1 MTSAILLL
9 AGSSTRLESGV
20 KKQFIKFHNKELFI
34 FPLETFYKIDEINNI
49 FLVCQKGDFDHINDV
64 LSEYNFEN
72 KEIYLVEGGLTR
84 QKSVFNALKF
94 IYKNNIDT
102 DNVIIHDVAR
112 FLVDEE
118 IILENLKALENYPG
132 TTTYLDESDSILT
145 INTNYDIENYLN
157 RDKIKK
163 VQTPQAFKFDI
174 IIEAHEKYEDVSVND
189 DASLLLME
197 HQNIKLVRGSP
208 LNFKVT
214 TNEDLKLLE
223 LILKG
228 KYEL

>member
-1 MTSAILLL
+1 M
-9 AGSSTRLESGV
+9 
-20 KKQFIKFHNKELFI
+20 
-34 FPLETFYKIDEINNI
+34 
-49 FLVCQKGDFDHINDV
+49 
-64 LSEYNFEN
+64 
-72 KEIYLVEGGLTR
+72 
-84 QKSVFNALKF
+84 
-94 IYKNNIDT
+94 
-102 DNVIIHDVAR
+102 
-112 FLVDEE
+112 VDEE

>member
-1 MTSAILLL
+1 MKKLRFLLL
-9 AGSSTRLESGV
+9 ALMISIMPINALAYSSKVILGGENVGIEIQSEGILIV
-20 KKQFIKFHNKELFI
+20 G
-34 FPLETFYKIDEINNI
+34 FYKINN
-49 FLVCQKGDFDHINDV
+49 
-64 LSEYNFEN
+64 SYNSSN
-72 KEIYLVEGGLTR
+72 LYLG
-84 QKSVFNALKF
+84 
-94 IYKNNIDT
+94 
-102 DNVIIHDVAR
+102 
-112 FLVDEE
+112 
-118 IILENLKALENYPG
+118 
-132 TTTYLDESDSILT
+132 
-145 INTNYDIENYLN
+145 
-157 RDKIKK
+157 DKIKK

>member
-9 AGSSTRLESGV
+9 AGSSTRLESGI
-20 KKQFIKFHNKELFI
+20 KKQFIKFHDKELFL
-34 FPLETFYKIDEINNI
+34 FPLETFYKIEDINNI
-49 FLVCQKGDFDHINDV
+49 FLVCQKEDFDHISDV
-64 LSEYNFEN
+64 LGEYDFEN

-84 QKSVFNALKF
+84 QKSVFNALQF
-94 IYKNNIDT
+94 IKKNQIDT
-102 DNVIIHDVAR
+102 DFVIIHDVAR
-112 FLVDEE
+112 FLVSEE
-118 IILENLKALENYPG
+118 IILENLKALENYSG
-132 TTTYLDESDSILT
+132 TTTYFDETDSILS
-145 INTNYDIENYLN
+145 INTNFEVENYLN

-174 IIEAHEKYEDVSVND
+174 IIKAHEKYENISVND
-189 DASLLLME
+189 DASLLLID
-197 HQNIKLVRGSP
+197 QKNIKLVRGSP

-214 TNEDLKLLE
+214 TNEDLTLLM